1 MNAKEFSIVLKPK
14 ERSISRDDAYIAHA
28 IRAAELAAGKR
39 AKHIK
44 AYNVHGLT
52 LIADA
57 FVLCTVTSEPQMKA
71 VYNAVREGM
80 KEAGLVPLGAEGSHR
95 GSWILI
101 DYGDVLV
108 HIFREEAREFYDLDG
123 LWGDAPE
130 VPLDIEA

>member
-1 MNAKEFSIVLKPK
+1 MLKPK
-14 ERSISRDDAYIAHA
+14 ERSASPGASYIPHA
-28 IRAAELAAGKR
+28 LRAAELAAEKR
-39 AKHIK
+39 AKNIK
-44 AYNVHGLT
+44 IYDVNGLT

-80 KEAGLVPLGAEGSHR
+80 KKADRTPLGAEGSHR
-95 GSWILI
+95 GTWILI
-101 DYGDVLV
+101 DYGDILL

-130 VPLDIEA
+130 IPLDVQA